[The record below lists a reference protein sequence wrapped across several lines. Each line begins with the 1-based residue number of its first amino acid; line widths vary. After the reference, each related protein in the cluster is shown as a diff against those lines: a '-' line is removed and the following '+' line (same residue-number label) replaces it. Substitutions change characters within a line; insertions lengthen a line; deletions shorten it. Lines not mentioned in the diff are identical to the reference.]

1 MISRF
6 LNKVQLLDYFI
17 EVNLKALFSDT
28 QNYIDN
34 VLDNSFV
41 LIDFEDDNTQ
51 LFVYDKEVE
60 EQVNKQLA
68 ELANESR

>member
-17 EVNLKALFSDT
+17 EVNLKALFLDT
-28 QNYIDN
+28 QNYLTN
-34 VLDNSFV
+34 VLYNSFV